1 MVKYQVQFKPIN
13 PVTKAPMTNN
23 NVWSGASSSTA
34 ANDYD
39 CILYFNRTVW
49 ATDQSDATRYRVGWV
64 SVGDLKNVPHAV
76 WAVFAVV
83 DTIKQAMKIAKPLM
97 QQYGV
102 DNVQIVQV
110 VPASTEIVFEEE

>member
-13 PVTKAPMTNN
+13 PTNNSPMTNKGN
-23 NVWSGASSSTA
+23 WTGIASSTA
-34 ANDYD
+34 AVDYN
-39 CILYFNRTVW
+39 CVLYYARTSW
-49 ATDQSDATRYRVGWV
+49 PQDSYNTGLLTNWIPSASIKRI
-64 SVGDLKNVPHAV
+64 PHAM
-76 WAVFAVV
+76 WAVFSVV
-83 DTIKQAMKIAKPLM
+83 DTIKQAMKIAKPLI

>member
-13 PVTKAPMTNN
+13 TITKSPMTNAGN
-23 NVWSGASSSTA
+23 WSGINSSTA
-34 ANDYD
+34 AADYD
-39 CILYFNRTVW
+39 CVLYYTRTSW
-49 ATDQSDATRYRVGWV
+49 PTDSYSIGIHNGWIP
-64 SVGDLKNVPHAV
+64 STSLKNIPHSM
-76 WAVFAVV
+76 WAVYSVV
-83 DTIKQAMKIAKPLM
+83 DTIKQAMKIAKPLI

>member
-13 PVTKAPMTNN
+13 TANNSPITNTSA
-23 NVWSGASSSTA
+23 WSGVGSSTA
-34 ANDYD
+34 AGDYD
-39 CILYFNRTVW
+39 CALYYTRTSW
-49 ATDQSDATRYRVGWV
+49 PTDSDSIWRYNGWV
-64 SVGDLKNVPHAV
+64 PAANFRKIPHSV
-76 WAVFAVV
+76 WAVFSVA

-110 VPASTEIVFEEE
+110 VPASTEIVFEEQ